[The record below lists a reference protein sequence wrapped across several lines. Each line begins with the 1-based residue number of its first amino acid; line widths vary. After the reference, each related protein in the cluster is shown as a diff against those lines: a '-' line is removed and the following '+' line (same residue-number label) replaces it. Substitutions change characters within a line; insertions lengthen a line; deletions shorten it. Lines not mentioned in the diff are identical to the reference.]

1 MRGHVQRASAVRSHS
16 LKGFTLVE
24 LLAVVAV
31 MLIVLKLTLPSLDG
45 ILGADAQAMARTQLI
60 GDLNKARSMALEKG
74 TPVYVVFMPLYD
86 DIWPSNKTNAVAVV
100 AGFTANH
107 KQAYFKSDKSVNDLL
122 GMQLAAY
129 AIYAERLPGDQPNK
143 PSRQWLTD
151 WKKLPGSYHISSEDL
166 AAMPVRI
173 KVPHV
178 KGVKKVVWLSLPAIK
193 YNGRGELEGAGLRGV
208 YFSVN
213 KGGVFAPDKKILN
226 GKELF
231 STVDADPPE
240 TVPNQERQWLHINA
254 ITGRAEIEEL
264 SESQAGAGKD
274 LGHRLNSRY
283 NVYIYSVPEWPADF
297 SNKIPRFNGYNPAW
311 CGPGP
316 WSPVEGNYIIKA
328 GADGRVNP
336 VYQNLPNRKS
346 AIQLK
351 WALESAAK
359 NVGAGKIGVRIES
372 N

>member
-1 MRGHVQRASAVRSHS
+1 
-16 LKGFTLVE
+16 
-24 LLAVVAV
+24 
-31 MLIVLKLTLPSLDG
+31 
-45 ILGADAQAMARTQLI
+45 
-60 GDLNKARSMALEKG
+60 
-74 TPVYVVFMPLYD
+74 
-86 DIWPSNKTNAVAVV
+86 
-100 AGFTANH
+100 ANH
-107 KQAYFKSDKSVNDLL
+107 KQAYFKSDKSVNNLL

-151 WKKLPGSYHISSEDL
+151 WKKLPDSYHISSEDL
-166 AAMPVRI
+166 AAMPVRV

-213 KGGVFAPDKKILN
+213 KGGVFPPEKDQN
-226 GKELF
+226 GF
-231 STVDADPPE
+231 FGTTDADPPE
-240 TVPNQERQWLHINA
+240 TVQKEERQWLHINA

-264 SESQAGAGKD
+264 SEAQVMAGKD
-274 LGHRLNSRY
+274 LGHRLTSRY

-336 VYQNLPNRKS
+336 VYQNLPNRKR
-346 AIQLK
+346 AIELK
-351 WALESAAK
+351 WALESVAK
-359 NVGAGKIGVRIES
+359 NVGTRKIGVRIES
-372 N
+372 NQ